1 MSVVTIRR
9 TFLWLSIWALD
20 STVYPLPLLLYLGCY
35 VSTSTQSDDWSTPL
49 FNPMSIAPI
58 VIGNDWLLI
67 ILVSCLIIITIN
79 RANNTLVKYRDHL
92 NGTDPWLNR
101 SPISR
106 CSTWI
111 SDRWLTNHTMLNSH
125 RLDHPTEAFAYNCF
139 IRTSHFYQGK
149 TVLY

>member
-1 MSVVTIRR
+1 MDLFV
-9 TFLWLSIWALD
+9 WLSIWALN
-20 STVYPLPLLLYLGCY
+20 STVYPFPLLLYLGCY
-35 VSTSTQSDDWSTPL
+35 VSTPTQSNNWSTPL
-49 FNPMSIAPI
+49 LNPMSIAPI

-67 ILVSCLIIITIN
+67 ILVSCLITITIN
-79 RANNTLVKYRDHL
+79 RPNNTLVKYRDHL

-111 SDRWLTNHTMLNSH
+111 SDRGLTNHTMLNSH

-139 IRTSHFYQGK
+139 IHTSHFYQGK